1 MAALA
6 YLLLPVTGLAAYLLS
21 NSPRMRMHGLQATR
35 VGAAWPAAIYAG
47 SAVSA
52 AGARIAFAAGAL
64 TWIALLVGT
73 ALGKDPRLPVI
84 GRHLERA
91 AAEPPR

>member
-6 YLLLPVTGLAAYLLS
+6 YLFLPVSGLAAYLLS
-21 NSPRMRMHGLQATR
+21 NTARVRIHGLQAIT
-35 VGAAWPAAIYAG
+35 VGAAWPAAIYAA

-52 AGARIAFAAGAL
+52 VATRIVFVAGAL
-64 TWIALLVGT
+64 TWIALLVAT
-73 ALGKDPRLPVI
+73 ALGKDPRLPLI

>member
-6 YLLLPVTGLAAYLLS
+6 YLLLPVSGLAAYLLS
-21 NSPRMRMHGLQATR
+21 KTARVRMHGLQAIT

-52 AGARIAFAAGAL
+52 VATRIAFAAGAL
-64 TWIALLVGT
+64 IWLALLVAT
-73 ALGKDPRLPVI
+73 ALGKDPRLPLI
-84 GRHLERA
+84 GRFLERA